1 MIPGSFCFRRYSY
14 DAPAKIEGTNT
25 MNFFD
30 RAIGNERKGRK
41 EEKETKAA
49 AAAEVATV
57 SDSF

>member
-1 MIPGSFCFRRYSY
+1 
-14 DAPAKIEGTNT
+14 